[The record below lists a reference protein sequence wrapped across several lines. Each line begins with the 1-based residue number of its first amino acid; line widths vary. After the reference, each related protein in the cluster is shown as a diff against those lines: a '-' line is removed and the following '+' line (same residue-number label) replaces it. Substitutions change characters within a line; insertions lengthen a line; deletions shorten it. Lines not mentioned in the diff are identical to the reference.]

1 MPFLQGRM
9 SQMSLLTSGK
19 NYQQHEER
27 LLLQVA

>member
-19 NYQQHEER
+19 SYQQHEER